1 MRHGLA
7 MITETLNMEIMTR
20 SNMSTTPATT
30 SLLNTNC
37 SWQRDKAEIS
47 SGFCFP
53 EKWSEYVVIQGMNY
67 FISPPYVIKLSNIGS
82 EAIKSSNWILG
93 SALLSSV
100 WAGGVASFFSRID
113 VVLVLNFS
121 YSASCHKFL
130 SDQTQAQFCH
140 DSRALNLEK
149 MRTPGSQENSTLKY
163 HGPCDTSEAHRV
175 ERDVTLFAQNILTVK
190 HFGKLKFW

>member
-20 SNMSTTPATT
+20 SNMSTT
-30 SLLNTNC
+30 SLQNTNC
-37 SWQRDKAEIS
+37 SWQRDKAEILS
-47 SGFCFP
+47 VFCFP
-53 EKWSEYVVIQGMNY
+53 EKWTGCVVVILGMNH

-100 WAGGVASFFSRID
+100 RAGGVASFFSRID

-163 HGPCDTSEAHRV
+163 HGPCDTSEAHR
-175 ERDVTLFAQNILTVK
+175 EKRDVTLFAQNILTVK

>member
-1 MRHGLA
+1 MRHGLV
-7 MITETLNMEIMTR
+7 MITETLNMEITTR
-20 SNMSTTPATT
+20 SNMSTT

-37 SWQRDKAEIS
+37 SWQRDKAEILS
-47 SGFCFP
+47 VFRFP
-53 EKWSEYVVIQGMNY
+53 EKWTGCVVVILGMNH

-163 HGPCDTSEAHRV
+163 HGPCDTSEAQSE